1 MAVYYCK
8 AVFIVFG
15 CYFTGRVA
23 AEGAYLIVKGRG
35 VVDQLGLIK
44 VFVEEFHN
52 LVADFNA
59 DADIHGSNLCLNVV
73 VIADMGEPFRT
84 LAANGSYDL
93 RCAEGFI
100 FVRYNT
106 LYGIALDQD
115 VLYHGVKFHLNAL
128 SQQVLLKAGID
139 FVAFLC
145 TQVTDGAFDEL

>member
-1 MAVYYCK
+1 M
-8 AVFIVFG
+8 
-15 CYFTGRVA
+15 
-23 AEGAYLIVKGRG
+23 
-35 VVDQLGLIK
+35 
-44 VFVEEFHN
+44 
-52 LVADFNA
+52 
-59 DADIHGSNLCLNVV
+59 V
-73 VIADMGEPFRT
+73 VIADMGEPVRT

-106 LYGIALDQD
+106 LYGIAVDQD